1 LPPRTMSS
9 SSPNRRAWL
18 AAALVAVTVIAGAAA
33 VIAAVRSSAGS
44 DAATVSSSGAGAAA
58 RAAGVLTV
66 ERAAVGRPI
75 PPSFLGLSVEFP
87 GLEQYAGPNPS
98 AINPIFEQLIRNL
111 APGQSPLLRVGG
123 DSTDW
128 TWWPVPHMAKPL
140 GIRFT
145 LDQRWLRTTRAIVH
159 ALRAHLVLG
168 VNLEAD
174 SPRLAAVEARELVR
188 GIGRDSIDALELGNE
203 PELYGHF
210 GWYTPKGGRPVHGR
224 PRGYDVASFT
234 QDFSRFGAG
243 LPRLPLAGPATGA
256 PAWTSHLD
264 QFLTAEPRVRVATLH
279 LYPLQHC
286 GVAHSSPVYPTIP
299 HLLLPSSTLGLAQ
312 RVEPYVATAHAHGVA
327 LRIAEMNSVSC
338 GATPKVSQTFASAL
352 WAVNALFAVAR
363 AGVDGVNV
371 HTYPGVKHELFRF
384 SRATGHWTGF
394 VDPEYY
400 GLLMFAQAAPAGSRL
415 LALGGSAGAGIS
427 TWATRAIDGTIRV
440 VLINDSTRAR
450 AVAVRVQAGAG
461 AGATRIERLQAPS
474 IHANT
479 GVTLGGQS
487 FGTVTG
493 TGLLAGAASADS
505 VTPRRGQYRLRLPAT
520 SAAMLTLAP
529 TTD

>member
-9 SSPNRRAWL
+9 SPTNRRVWL
-18 AAALVAVTVIAGAAA
+18 AAALVAVAVMAGAAA

-44 DAATVSSSGAGAAA
+44 DAATVSSAGAAA
-58 RAAGVLTV
+58 GAAPRGASVLTV

-75 PPSFLGLSVEFP
+75 PPSFVGLSVEFP
-87 GLEQYAGPNPS
+87 GLEQYAGPNPN
-98 AINPIFEQLIRNL
+98 AVNPIFEQLIRNL

-123 DSTDW
+123 DSSDW
-128 TWWPVPHMAKPL
+128 TWWPVRHMAKPP

-145 LDQRWLRTTRAIVH
+145 IDQRWLRTTRAIVH
-159 ALRAHLVLG
+159 ALRAHVILG

-174 SPRLAAVEARELVR
+174 SPRLAAVEARELVG
-188 GIGRDSIDALELGNE
+188 GIGRGSIDALELGNE

-210 GWYTPKGGRPVHGR
+210 GWYTPKGGRRVLGR
-224 PRGYDVASFT
+224 PRGYDIASFT

-256 PAWTSHLD
+256 PAWTSHLG
-264 QFLTAEPRVRVATLH
+264 QFLAAEPRVGVATLH

-299 HLLLPSSTLGLAQ
+299 HLLLPSSTLGLAE
-312 RVEPYVATAHAHGVA
+312 RVEPYVATAHAHGVE

-384 SRATGHWTGF
+384 SQATGRWTGF

-427 TWATRAIDGTIRV
+427 PWATRATDGTIRV
-440 VLINDSTRAR
+440 VLINDGTRAR
-450 AVAVRVQAGAG
+450 AVTVRVPASAGA
-461 AGATRIERLQAPS
+461 ARIERLQAPS
-474 IHANT
+474 IHANI

-505 VTPRRGQYRLRLPAT
+505 VTPQRGQYRLSLPAT
-520 SAAMLTLAP
+520 SAAMLTLARAP
-529 TTD
+529 N